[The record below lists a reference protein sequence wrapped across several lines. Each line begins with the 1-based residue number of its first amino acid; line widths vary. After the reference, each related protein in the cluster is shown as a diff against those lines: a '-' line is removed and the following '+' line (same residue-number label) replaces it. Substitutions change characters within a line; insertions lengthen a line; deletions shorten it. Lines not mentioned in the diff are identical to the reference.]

1 MKPAWTGEPVAT
13 SLTPR
18 ASRWSSRRRREAVR
32 RWRSRSATARRRSG
46 PQWSVRRSWLLQWS
60 QPRSVT
66 RRTRGRGPTA
76 GSSEQ
81 CGDRGD
87 AEQGRACVQELLPGS
102 KYPSPASPHDVR
114 LTSSGPTYVLPVR
127 THAGGRRSR
136 VDSGHRAS
144 AGCCSRG
151 ARRSPL
157 RAPARLRC
165 RRSWLRGRWG
175 ARSRPRVVG
184 YRSQRR
190 SGGDQHRA
198 RGSWAVISAS
208 ARSRPVRSASSRAR
222 ISSRTAALRSP
233 RLRRSSPR
241 AASTAARSRL
251 FAHLGIP
258 PHGRSLAARLR
269 RSPASKLS
277 ERASV
282 SATARRDSRRR
293 GQARCQSGGIA
304 ARASRS
310 ATSCS
315 PRMSASHDRQ
325 SAMKIGSPSS
335 RSPGSRGT
343 APRAQPRPH
352 LGRERG
358 PPRWPRSGAPA
369 AFALRS
375 WSPPV
380 EAAGPRWRVRPVDP
394 TATSPAC
401 ASSRRRPPAQAPTD
415 ASGPRSARAP
425 QTPADTCGGARTR
438 CAGSAYCTRA
448 RTRRCRA
455 PPARRPLR
463 HRRRGQ
469 HRRSA
474 CRSGMPG

>member
-1 MKPAWTGEPVAT
+1 MLLTWRATVASEST
-13 SLTPR
+13 SAAAMSPFVAPRPMGRAISPSRGGIPLTAP
-18 ASRWSSRRRREAVR
+18 E
-32 RWRSRSATARRRSG
+32 
-46 PQWSVRRSWLLQWS
+46 
-60 QPRSVT
+60 
-66 RRTRGRGPTA
+66 RGRPTPSA
-76 GSSEQ
+76 
-81 CGDRGD
+81 R
-87 AEQGRACVQELLPGS
+87 EL
-102 KYPSPASPHDVR
+102 
-114 LTSSGPTYVLPVR
+114 
-127 THAGGRRSR
+127 
-136 VDSGHRAS
+136 
-144 AGCCSRG
+144 
-151 ARRSPL
+151 
-157 RAPARLRC
+157 
-165 RRSWLRGRWG
+165 
-175 ARSRPRVVG
+175 
-184 YRSQRR
+184 
-190 SGGDQHRA
+190 GGDQRE
-198 RGSWAVISAS
+198 
-208 ARSRPVRSASSRAR
+208 RSLEAGPLGELP
-222 ISSRTAALRSP
+222 RTHKLPHGRLALAQAPQELP
-233 RLRRSSPR
+233 REQP
-241 AASTAARSRL
+241 STAARSRL